1 MITQYEIDAMHYEQY
16 AAGGFF
22 STRLWCMWRKSM
34 PRLER
39 IGHAKAAIRLR
50 ARVSDEI
57 RKRNLRKI
65 YRKLA
70 EIEAAEIAEIE
81 KRRPPLK
88 IVFCKV
94 GQKL

>member
-1 MITQYEIDAMHYEQY
+1 MITQYEIDGMHYEQY

-22 STRLWCMWRKSM
+22 STRLWCLWRKSM

-39 IGHAKAAIRLR
+39 IGHAKAAVRLR
-50 ARVSDEI
+50 AQGADEI

-70 EIEAAEIAEIE
+70 EIEAAEIE
-81 KRRPPLK
+81 KTAKPLK
-88 IVFCKV
+88 IVFAR
-94 GQKL
+94 

>member
-1 MITQYEIDAMHYEQY
+1 MITQYEIDGMHYEQY

-22 STRLWCMWRKSM
+22 SARLWCLWRKSM

-39 IGHAKAAIRLR
+39 IGHAKAAVRLR
-50 ARVSDEI
+50 AQGADEI

-81 KRRPPLK
+81 KTAKPLK
-88 IVFCKV
+88 IVFAR
-94 GQKL
+94 

>member
-1 MITQYEIDAMHYEQY
+1 MITQYEIDGMHYEQY

-22 STRLWCMWRKSM
+22 SARLWCLWRKSM

-39 IGHAKAAIRLR
+39 IGHAKAAVRLR
-50 ARVSDEI
+50 AQGADEI

-70 EIEAAEIAEIE
+70 EIEAAEIE
-81 KRRPPLK
+81 KTAKPLK
-88 IVFCKV
+88 IVFAR
-94 GQKL
+94 

>member
-1 MITQYEIDAMHYEQY
+1 MITNYEIEGMQY
-16 AAGGFF
+16 AEYASGDFF
-22 STRLWCMWRKSM
+22 ATRLWCMWRKSM
-34 PRLER
+34 PKLQR

-81 KRRPPLK
+81 KTAKPLK
-88 IVFCKV
+88 IVFAR
-94 GQKL
+94 